1 MNTFKHVRHVLFIA
15 VAIVCVGVGKDA
27 CCIIALTC
35 HRVTEVK
42 IVYCVPTAPAVVDN
56 NTVVEMLLVKY
67 KYIQV
72 IFSVI
77 PSGRQRRESQ

>member
-35 HRVTEVK
+35 LRVTEVK
-42 IVYCVPTAPAVVDN
+42 IVPTAPAVDN
-56 NTVVEMLLVKY
+56 NTVIEMLVKY

-77 PSGRQRRESQ
+77 PVYILRKA